1 MRRLP
6 ARQVHLDFH
15 TSEYME
21 QVGSKFDKAQFQ
33 NALQEGHVNSITIF
47 GKCHHGY
54 CYYPTKVGTVHPGLQ
69 PGRDLAGEMMEACH
83 EIGVYAPLYL
93 TLGWSALDAREH
105 PEWIARKKDGSYLAV
120 NYDFEAGGDLPRP
133 ETSWISLCS
142 AGGYREYLYALT
154 REVCD
159 RYERLDGLFFD
170 IVFTYD
176 VCYCD
181 SCIRGMREMGLDPAR
196 EADAKRYYQIQKKAT
211 LDGLKVILMEKHPE
225 ATLFFNSGGA
235 EIHLPQWHY
244 ASTHFEMEDLPTT
257 WGGYD
262 KMPLRARYFAGT
274 GKDYLGMTG
283 KFHRSWGEFGGY
295 KTPEALTYEC
305 AAMLANGARVS
316 VGDQLHPSGKMDP
329 ATYQNIGRAYAYVEQ
344 IEDYCFDTEETARL
358 GVLVSLSARRNEA
371 MAKLL
376 LDCQIDFDVVHS
388 PEDLPRFDTVI
399 LPDNYRLNEQ
409 MGKAFDD
416 YVRQGGKVLLL
427 GGSGLKEESDEFA
440 FLVPFAYRGK
450 SPYDRD
456 YFELAGEKEEDAP
469 RKDGAAE
476 PFGEVCGAAS
486 KAAEP
491 FGADR
496 EAVVSSPILCYTS
509 AHRVEG
515 DGTVYAYVR
524 EPYFSRTYEKYC
536 SHSNTPYRE
545 ERAEYPGAVKSGNIL
560 YVAHELAGMYAD
572 YGVTYHRRYFKW
584 LLRKLYHGDCVEA
597 DMPSQGRVHLVKRR
611 EQRQYVMHL
620 LYASPVQRGSVSV
633 LEDFPT
639 LRDVAVKLHI
649 PETVTKVLLIPQNKE
664 LPFEKDGE
672 GYGITV
678 PEVTGHQMVVVSYE

>member
-21 QVGSKFDKAQFQ
+21 HVGSQFDKEQFQ
-33 NALQEGHVNSITIF
+33 KALKEGHVNSITVF

-54 CYYPTKVGTVHPGLQ
+54 CYFPTKVGTMHPGLE
-69 PGRDLAGEMMEACH
+69 PERDFAGEMMETCH

-93 TLGWSALDAREH
+93 TLGWSVLDTIEH
-105 PEWIARKKDGSYLAV
+105 PEWIARNKDGSYAAV
-120 NYDFEAGGDLPRP
+120 NYDFEAPGDAPRP
-133 ETSWISLCS
+133 EGSWVHLCS
-142 AGGYREYLYALT
+142 AGGYREYLYELT

-159 RYERLDGLFFD
+159 RYERLDGLFYD
-170 IVFTYD
+170 IVFVYD
-176 VCYCD
+176 ACYCD
-181 SCIRGMREMGLDPAR
+181 SCVSGMRKMGLNPAL

-211 LDGLKVILMEKHPE
+211 LDGLRAIIQEKHPE
-225 ATLFFNSGGA
+225 ATIFFNSGGA

-262 KMPLRARYFAGT
+262 KMPMRARYFAGK

-316 VGDQLHPSGKMDP
+316 VGDQLHPLGKMDME
-329 ATYQNIGRAYAYVEQ
+329 TYRNIGQAYSYVEQ
-344 IEDYCFDTEETARL
+344 IEDYCFDTKETARL
-358 GVLVSLSARRNEA
+358 GVMVSREAERNDA

-388 PEDLPRFDTVI
+388 EEDLLRFDTVI
-399 LPDNYRLNEQ
+399 LPDNYRLSES
-409 MGKAFDD
+409 MGKAFDAF
-416 YVRQGGKVLLL
+416 VKQGGKLLLL
-427 GGSGLKEESDEFA
+427 GGSGLKEGADEFA
-440 FLVPFAYRGK
+440 FSAPFTYKGK
-450 SPYDRD
+450 SPYDKD
-456 YFELAGEKEEDAP
+456 YFELARKTAEDLEHVQETGEHF
-469 RKDGAAE
+469 
-476 PFGEVCGAAS
+476 PFGTEIP
-486 KAAEP
+486 E
-491 FGADR
+491 DI
-496 EAVVSSPILCYTS
+496 VSSPILCYTS

-515 DGTVYAYVR
+515 EGTVHSYVR

-536 SHSNTPYRE
+536 SHCNTPYRE
-545 ERAEYPGAVKSGNIL
+545 ERAAYPGAIQCGNVL
-560 YVAHELAGMYAD
+560 YVAHELAGMYAG

-584 LLRKLYHGDCVEA
+584 LLQKLYHGDPVEV
-597 DMPSQGRVHLVKRR
+597 DMPSQGRIHFVKRE
-611 EQRQYVMHL
+611 EQRQYVLHL
-620 LYASPVQRGSVSV
+620 LYASPVQRGGVSV

-639 LRDVAVKLHI
+639 LRNVRVKLNV
-649 PETVTKVLLIPQNKE
+649 PEAVEKVLLIPQNRE
-664 LPFEKDGE
+664 LPFEEAGE
-672 GYGITV
+672 DCSITV
-678 PEVTGHQMVVVSYE
+678 PEVTGHQMVVISY